1 MAPRNATKH
10 ETQHKGLI
18 TMLSKEEAQEMRHAF
33 WHKLESK
40 SRRLPGQN
48 GKPVRWI
55 GDHTGIKGLDLRF
68 DLTSGRVMVAIEIN
82 THSETKDATLWQ
94 HLTQCKALV
103 ERHFETELIWDKN
116 FVREAG
122 NVVARVYTST
132 TGNIYDKEQWPDMIH
147 FMIDNMMRMEAAYRE
162 IQDFMIHF
170 K

>member
-1 MAPRNATKH
+1 
-10 ETQHKGLI
+10 
-18 TMLSKEEAQEMRHAF
+18 MLSKEEAQEIRHAF

-48 GKPVRWI
+48 GKPIRWI

-68 DLTSGRVMVAIEIN
+68 DLTDGRVIVAIEIN
-82 THSETKDATLWQ
+82 THSEAKDEKLWE
-94 HLTQCKALV
+94 HLTQCKTLI
-103 ERHFETELIWDKN
+103 EHHFEQPLTWDKG

-122 NVVARVYTST
+122 NIVARVYTST

-147 FMIDNMMRMEAAYRE
+147 FMIDNMLRMEEAYRE
-162 IQDFMIHF
+162 IQDFLIHF